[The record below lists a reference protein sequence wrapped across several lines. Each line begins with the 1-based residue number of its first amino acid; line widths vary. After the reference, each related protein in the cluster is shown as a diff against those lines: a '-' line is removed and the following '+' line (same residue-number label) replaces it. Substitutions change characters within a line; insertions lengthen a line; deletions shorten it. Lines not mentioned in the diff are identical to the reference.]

1 MQQKLHHVWWTG
13 LSHSFTSPSPLSVIP
28 SSRDLQARSA
38 HADNKVKRENK
49 ELEETK
55 EKTEISVCLVTQ
67 EQLDKQVHLVL
78 EGQRDTGY
86 VYTFVYIL
94 GVNAWVATTLHG
106 ERVLW

>member
-1 MQQKLHHVWWTG
+1 M
-13 LSHSFTSPSPLSVIP
+13 IP

-38 HADNKVKRENK
+38 HADYKAKRENK

-86 VYTFVYIL
+86 VYTLYIY
-94 GVNAWVATTLHG
+94 
-106 ERVLW
+106 